1 VTASETGSD
10 PRERIHIYDTT
21 LRDGVQS
28 VGVQFREMEKRQ
40 LTETMDAFGMDYIE
54 GGVPGANDTDA
65 AYFARIP
72 STRHAVIAAFGM
84 TRRAG
89 RSAANDTNMANLLN
103 SGARCLCLVGKAHDF
118 HVREALGISLED
130 NLDCI
135 ADSIAYLQGEGREV
149 VFDAEHFF
157 DGYRDNPD
165 YAFACAKAAFDAGA
179 RWVVLCDT
187 NGGTLPKAIE
197 RITRAVVKRGIPGTS
212 LGIHTHND
220 TENAVAGSLA
230 AIDAGAR
237 QVQGTINGI
246 GERCGNANLVS
257 LIATLT
263 LKEPYRNLYRT
274 GISEEGLAEL
284 TALSRTLD
292 NILNRDPDPQAA
304 YVGSSAFAHKGGL
317 HASAMLRNTST
328 YEHIAPERVGNDRRI
343 TVSNQ
348 SGKSNIRSWLKRSGL
363 GDDELSDAMQA
374 RIVDEVKQRESR
386 GYAYDVALASFE
398 LLVARILGTLPEYF
412 RIQRFRVFVEQV
424 NHHPHET
431 STESEAV
438 VVVNIGDTRTISASE
453 GLEDGKDS
461 GPVHA
466 LSQAIRKDLG
476 PYQGTID
483 EIELVDFKV
492 RISGTGTA
500 AVTRVLIESKD
511 RGGAHWTTVGV
522 SPNLI
527 EASFEAL
534 IDSILWKLHRDGVTP
549 AACRNHPLS
558 RPLQSPVPQG
568 QECQPGQQQE
578 GCHCPVDPGPA
589 ECGCTARAVHQ
600 QAGCE

>member
-1 VTASETGSD
+1 MTASEAGPD
-10 PRERIHIYDTT
+10 PRARIHIYDTT

-28 VGVQFREMEKRQ
+28 MGVQFRELEKRQ

-54 GGVPGANDTDA
+54 GGVPGANATDT
-65 AYFARIP
+65 AYFAAIP
-72 STRHAVIAAFGM
+72 TTHHAVIAAFGM

-89 RSAANDTNMANLLN
+89 RSAANDTNLANLLN
-103 SGARCLCLVGKAHDF
+103 SGARCLTLVGKTHDF
-118 HVREALGISLED
+118 HVREALGISLEE

-135 ADSIAYLQGEGREV
+135 ADSVAHLGGRDREV

-165 YAFACAKAAFDAGA
+165 YALACVRAAIDAGA

-187 NGGTLPKAIE
+187 NGGTLPKEIE
-197 RITRAVVKRGIPGTS
+197 STTRAVIDFGIPGAA
-212 LGIHTHND
+212 LGIHAHND

-257 LIATLT
+257 LMATLT
-263 LKEPYRNLYRT
+263 LKEPYRSLYRT
-274 GISEEGLAEL
+274 GINESGLAKL
-284 TALSRTLD
+284 TELSRSLD
-292 NILNRDPDPQAA
+292 AILNRDPDPQAA
-304 YVGSSAFAHKGGL
+304 YVGTSAFAHKGGL
-317 HASAMLRNTST
+317 HASAMLRNTTT
-328 YEHIAPERVGNDRRI
+328 YEHVEPERVGNDRHI
-343 TVSNQ
+343 AVSNQ
-348 SGKSNIRSWLKRSGL
+348 SGRSNIRSWLERSGL
-363 GDDELSDAMQA
+363 GADSLSEVMQA
-374 RIVDEVKQRESR
+374 RIIDEVKQRESR

-398 LLVARILGTLPEYF
+398 LLVARLCGTLPEYF

-424 NHHPHET
+424 SHHSRET
-431 STESEAV
+431 ATASEAV
-438 VVVNIGDTRTISASE
+438 VVVNIGRTRKISASE
-453 GLEDGKDS
+453 GLEEGRDS

-476 PYQGTID
+476 PYQDAID

-511 RGGAHWTTVGV
+511 RTGTHWTTVGV

-534 IDSILWKLHRDGVTP
+534 VDSIIWKLHHDKVTP
-549 AACRNHPLS
+549 VTHLP
-558 RPLQSPVPQG
+558 
-568 QECQPGQQQE
+568 
-578 GCHCPVDPGPA
+578 
-589 ECGCTARAVHQ
+589 
-600 QAGCE
+600 